1 MKQLVKHCIFFV
13 SRSRRRFS
21 ERSFNFSLIAMR
33 RSMSMTVCTMTF
45 MLYVSFSTSTVLL
58 VDDAILGREIFFG
71 LSNLFEYSFS
81 LDLFTVFRS
90 LLITFPMILTSSP
103 SINFLF
109 SFSSFHFPLFT
120 LLYNR
125 NTGPMSLHEA
135 IVPLTVIT
143 VGSEF
148 DFEPQLAI

>member
-1 MKQLVKHCIFFV
+1 
-13 SRSRRRFS
+13 
-21 ERSFNFSLIAMR
+21 
-33 RSMSMTVCTMTF
+33 

-109 SFSSFHFPLFT
+109 SFSSFHLPLFT
-120 LLYNR
+120 LHYNR
-125 NTGPMSLHEA
+125 NTDPMSLHETFLL
-135 IVPLTVIT
+135 LTIIT
-143 VGSEF
+143 VRREF
-148 DFEPQLAI
+148 DIEPQLAIRASTGVRTCIPFYITSLEIAFR